1 MVDIGDS
8 LTYPMESEQ
17 WIKTILIG
25 GILSIFG
32 FLIIP
37 LVLVYGYIIQVLRAR
52 YDGQPEPPEF
62 GDWGGLLSDGLK
74 AVVIGVV
81 YLLIP
86 GIVGAVTVGGSML
99 AFLTGT
105 EAGVATGFAGLFGG
119 FIISFILGLVFGYIA
134 VAAVLNFAHK
144 GEIGAGFE
152 FGTIKELI
160 SSREYAFA
168 WLAAVGVFIGMS
180 VISGFLNMIP
190 LLGMIVSAFLFFYAQ
205 IVAAYLW
212 ADGFTEVIEE
222 GGEVE
227 SS

>member
-1 MVDIGDS
+1 MVNIGES
-8 LTYPMESEQ
+8 LTYPMESEE
-17 WIKTILIG
+17 WVKTILIG
-25 GILSIFG
+25 GILSIFS

-52 YDGQPEPPEF
+52 YERQPEPPEF
-62 GDWGGLLSDGLK
+62 GDWGKLLSDGLK
-74 AVVIGVV
+74 AVVIGFV

-86 GIVGAVTVGGSML
+86 GIIGAVTVGGSML

-105 EAGVATGFAGLFGG
+105 EAGVATGFAGLLGG
-119 FIISFILGLVFGYIA
+119 FFLSFILGLVFGYIA

-144 GEIGAGFE
+144 GELGAGFE

-160 SSREYAFA
+160 FSGEYVFA
-168 WLAAVGVFIGMS
+168 WLAAVAVFIGMS
-180 VISGFLNMIP
+180 FISGILNLIP
-190 LLGMIVSAFLFFYAQ
+190 LLGAIVSAFLFFYAQ

-212 ADGFTEVIEE
+212 ADGFTEVIGE
-222 GGEVE
+222 GGEVG